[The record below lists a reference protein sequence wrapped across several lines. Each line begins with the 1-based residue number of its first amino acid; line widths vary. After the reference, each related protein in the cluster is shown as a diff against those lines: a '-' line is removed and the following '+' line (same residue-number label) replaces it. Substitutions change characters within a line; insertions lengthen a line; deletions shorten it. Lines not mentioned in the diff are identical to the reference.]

1 MQTHVL
7 IVGGGV
13 AGLCA
18 ATELAGL
25 GLESVIVEKA
35 PFLGGHVARF
45 CCKATDRCNRCAAC
59 HLEDL
64 LQDVRSSDR
73 ITTLERAEVVAADSS
88 EGRCRLSI
96 AQRPHRIVPGLCDGC
111 RECVRV
117 CPEPG
122 AIVDSPVAGRLELN
136 QSVCRFFTDGSC
148 RACEEVCPQKAVAL
162 GEPDRTFVLDASAI
176 VLATGFKPFD
186 ASEKPRFGH
195 GLVPGVVTA
204 LELEGLLRDENW
216 TPPPTNGGTEPSVA
230 FIQCVGSRD
239 VKAGRNYCSRV
250 CCGYALRLARLLKH
264 RFPGLRP
271 TMFYMDIQTFDRDF
285 QRRLSLAEKEVALVR
300 SIPAEIRKG
309 VDGRPEAIYHG
320 PQETRVVESFDLVV
334 LSIGISPVMPD
345 LPLPALAANE
355 DGFVGTNGEAVV
367 TNLPGVFVAGT
378 LQAPRSIAET
388 ISHSIR
394 AAGEAASYIRNI
406 SKG

>member
-18 ATELAGL
+18 ANELAAL
-25 GLESVIVEKA
+25 GLESVVVEKA

-59 HLEDL
+59 RLEDL
-64 LQDVRSSDR
+64 FQETRSSNR
-73 ITTLERAEVVAADSS
+73 IRILERAELVAADLSQDLY
-88 EGRCRLSI
+88 RLSV

-111 RECVRV
+111 RECLKA

-122 AIVDSPVAGRLELN
+122 AIVSSPLDGRLELN
-136 QSVCRFFTDGSC
+136 QSVCRFFTEGSC
-148 RACEEVCPQKAVAL
+148 RTCEEICPQNAVKL
-162 GEPDRTFVLDASAI
+162 DETDRTLDFTASAI
-176 VLATGFKPFD
+176 ILATGFKPFD
-186 ASEKPRFGH
+186 ASEKPRFGL
-195 GLVPGVVTA
+195 GMVPGVVTA

-216 TPPPTNGGTEPSVA
+216 SPPGNGGAEPSVA

-250 CCGYALRLARLLKH
+250 CCGYALRLAGLMKH

-285 QRRLSLAEKEVALVR
+285 QRRLSLVEKEVTLVR
-300 SIPAEIRKG
+300 SIPAEIRRG
-309 VDGRPEAIYHG
+309 GDGRPEVVYHG
-320 PQETRVVESFDLVV
+320 PHETRVVESFDLVA
-334 LSIGISPVMPD
+334 LSVGISPLIPD
-345 LPLPALAANE
+345 LPFQALTTNE
-355 DGFVGTNGEAVV
+355 DGFVGGNGEAVL
-367 TNLPGVFVAGT
+367 TNIPGVFVAGT
-378 LQAPRSIAET
+378 LQGPRSISET